1 MSSAESDGDRWQVVS
16 VVIVLVVVVAAVFLL
31 QRTLNNAREI
41 DAQAANIAK
50 EGKGINISTD
60 SIVQLDRTNTMGK
73 SILATAQPL
82 QGQLDEIIGLAS
94 SIDNKATSINNSAVT
109 INGTAKA
116 INGSGSAINSS
127 ARGING
133 RLSEILDIANSI
145 KGGVVQ
151 INNNVDVTT
160 ALARAILA
168 DTNTIVGQA
177 GKAAQNAACI
187 DDSLGGTPDG
197 HCRT

>member
-1 MSSAESDGDRWQVVS
+1 MSSAERDGDRWQVVS
-16 VVIVLVVVVAAVFLL
+16 VIVVLLVVVAAVFLL

-50 EGKGINISTD
+50 EGKGINLSTD
-60 SIVQLDRTNTMGK
+60 SIVQLDRTNTLGK

-82 QGQLDEIIGLAS
+82 QGQLDEIIGLAG

-116 INGSGSAINSS
+116 INGTGSAINSS

-133 RLSEILDIANSI
+133 RLSEILDIAKSI
-145 KGGVVQ
+145 QGGVTQ
-151 INNNVDVTT
+151 INVNVDATI

-177 GKAAQNAACI
+177 NKAAQNAACI
-187 DDSLGGTPDG
+187 DRSLGGPPDG
-197 HCRT
+197 HCT

>member
-16 VVIVLVVVVAAVFLL
+16 VIIVLVVVVAAVFLL

-50 EGKGINISTD
+50 EGKGINLSTD

-82 QGQLDEIIGLAS
+82 QGQLDEIVVLAE
-94 SIDNKATSINNSAVT
+94 SIDRKATSINNSAVT

-116 INGSGSAINSS
+116 INSSGSAINTS

-133 RLSEILDIANSI
+133 RLAEILTIANSI
-145 KGGVVQ
+145 KGGVAQ
-151 INNNVDVTT
+151 INKNVDDTI
-160 ALARAILA
+160 ALARAIEA
-168 DTNTIVGQA
+168 DTTTIVGQA
-177 GKAAQNAACI
+177 NKALTNASCI
-187 DDSLGGTPDG
+187 DRSLTGAPDG
-197 HCRT
+197 HCT